1 MVITTEG
8 LDICP
13 ICELEYYGDYV
24 SCKCSEVQ
32 TIDSDTKFAD
42 LVKIVAYHDILPKQR
57 RGLRLA

>member
-1 MVITTEG
+1 MVLTTNG

-13 ICELEYYGDYV
+13 ICELEYNGAYV

>member
-13 ICELEYYGDYV
+13 ICELEYNGAYV
-24 SCKCSEVQ
+24 SCICSEVQ
-32 TIDSDTKFAD
+32 TISTDTKFAD